1 MTMVTAAAISS
12 HFLLEMLEQQ
22 IMLIYNDG
30 DGDDD
35 GHDLDDN
42 DNSDDGGYDS
52 PDKIGIF
59 MSFFCYKY
67 ITLPIRSLADSLT
80 ITPSI

>member
-12 HFLLEMLEQQ
+12 HFLLEMLEQN

-30 DGDDD
+30 DGDDE

-59 MSFFCYKY
+59 MSFFV
-67 ITLPIRSLADSLT
+67 TNT
-80 ITPSI
+80 